1 MFSPIT
7 VRKPP
12 RESSSGS
19 LGGAT
24 ERIPTSR
31 RCFLVVVR
39 DRSQVLEG
47 QNAVMVKA
55 WEMVSK
61 SMSIEDADL
70 RREERD
76 RHSESEF

>member
-7 VRKPP
+7 VRNPP

-24 ERIPTSR
+24 ERIPTSK

-39 DRSQVLEG
+39 SRSQVWEG
-47 QNAVMVKA
+47 QNAVMVRA

-61 SMSIEDADL
+61 SMSTEDAEL
-70 RREERD
+70 RREERE
-76 RHSESEF
+76 RHLGSEF